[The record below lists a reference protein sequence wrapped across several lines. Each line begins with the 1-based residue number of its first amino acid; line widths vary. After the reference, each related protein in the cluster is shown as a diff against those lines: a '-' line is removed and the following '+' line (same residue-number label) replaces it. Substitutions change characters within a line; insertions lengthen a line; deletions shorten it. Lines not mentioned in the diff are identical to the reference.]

1 MEKQELPVMLSLKS
15 CSGTHCEL
23 ARQFFIV
30 WIIERAFRSG
40 PKDLA
45 NTSRV

>member
-1 MEKQELPVMLSLKS
+1 MERQELPVMLSLKS

-23 ARQFFIV
+23 ARQFVIV